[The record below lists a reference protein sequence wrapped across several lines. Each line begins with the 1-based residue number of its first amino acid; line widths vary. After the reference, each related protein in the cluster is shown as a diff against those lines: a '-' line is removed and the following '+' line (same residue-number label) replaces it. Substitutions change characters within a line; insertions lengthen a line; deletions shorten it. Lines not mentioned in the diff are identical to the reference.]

1 MPLVVSSLTGRCQ
14 VSQSRGLCF
23 QCLLQAGQRA
33 LSSLGCLVEVCL
45 LGPRCWS
52 FGPLSVT
59 PEVSPPALLGN
70 DSASFPRSQ
79 RLVFSPWQL
88 PCSVPSNDSFHSA
101 FSSWLSQELFCI
113 LASDF
118 SLFLSMAVH
127 VFCFSLG
134 ILEGS
139 SIRSCCSTLAVVQF
153 QYNFT
158 LKCKEPSLQLSKMK
172 RWNSVSNQLCV

>member
-45 LGPRCWS
+45 LGPRCCS

-88 PCSVPSNDSFHSA
+88 PCSVPSNDSFHST
-101 FSSWLSQELFCI
+101 FSSWLSQYFLLLAISRALLHSCFWLFIISLYGCPCLLLFPWYIGGFLHQEL
-113 LASDF
+113 LQY
-118 SLFLSMAVH
+118 L
-127 VFCFSLG
+127 
-134 ILEGS
+134 GS
-139 SIRSCCSTLAVVQF
+139 SSVPVQLYPQMQGTF
-153 QYNFT
+153 SAAF
-158 LKCKEPSLQLSKMK
+158 
-172 RWNSVSNQLCV
+172 